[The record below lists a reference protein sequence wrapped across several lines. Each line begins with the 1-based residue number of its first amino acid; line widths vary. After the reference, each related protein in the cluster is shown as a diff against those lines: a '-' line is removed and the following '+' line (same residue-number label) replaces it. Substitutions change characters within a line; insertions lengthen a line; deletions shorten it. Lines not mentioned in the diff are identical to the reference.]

1 MISYETY
8 LDEGFLKATFTV
20 DDRYYDVNITSI
32 EEDGVSA
39 YLQTVVDDIVS
50 METQSELA
58 IQKAGGGG

>member
-32 EEDGVSA
+32 EEDGVAA

-50 METQSELA
+50 MENQSELA

>member
-8 LDEGFLKATFTV
+8 LDEGSLKATFTV
-20 DDRYYDVNITSI
+20 DERYYDINITSI